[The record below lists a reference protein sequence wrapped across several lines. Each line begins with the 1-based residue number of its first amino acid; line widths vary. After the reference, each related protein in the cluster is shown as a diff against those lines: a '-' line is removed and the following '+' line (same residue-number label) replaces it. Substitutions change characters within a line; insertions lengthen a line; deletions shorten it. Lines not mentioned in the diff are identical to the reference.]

1 MRHAFRAFASLLMAL
16 CVTLPASA
24 FDVPLSDEA
33 VREAYFLGQRH
44 DASFLTN
51 YIKFLP
57 PPRTGP
63 HISSF
68 TFLTPFAQFAQL
80 SSNYVGNY
88 SAQQAR
94 LDHLAQKET
103 VEITIEIQLTSSY
116 GAFIVSPLS
125 ASSSSRSSS
134 PSALTPRSSEFWK
147 DFHVQIYDGD
157 QLLSPSDFH
166 GHANYSCGRRGPCVM
181 TGATLRFEFPA
192 DAFTSDSTTIYI
204 DPPDGDPV
212 SVDFDLIRL
221 R

>member
-1 MRHAFRAFASLLMAL
+1 MGRAFRAFARFLLAIG
-16 CVTLPASA
+16 VTVPASA

-44 DASFLTN
+44 DASFLSN

-63 HISSF
+63 HISSV
-68 TFLTPFAQFAQL
+68 TFLTPFAQFTQF

-94 LDHLAQKET
+94 LDHLAQKEI
-103 VEITIEIQLTSSY
+103 VEVIIEIQLTSSY
-116 GAFIVSPLS
+116 GAFVLAP
-125 ASSSSRSSS
+125 SSSRSSS

-147 DFHVQIYDGD
+147 DFHVQIHDGD
-157 QLLSPSDFH
+157 QLLSPSGFH
-166 GHANYSCGRRGPCVM
+166 GLANYSCGRRGPCVM
-181 TGATLRFEFPA
+181 TGATLTFEFPA
-192 DAFTSDSTTIYI
+192 DAFTSDSATIEV
-204 DPPDGDPV
+204 DPPEGDPL
-212 SVDFDLIRL
+212 SVGFDLIRL

>member
-1 MRHAFRAFASLLMAL
+1 MRHLFRVFARFLVVL
-16 CVTLPASA
+16 CVALTASA
-24 FDVPLSDEA
+24 FENPLSDEA

-57 PPRTGP
+57 LPKTGP
-63 HISSF
+63 HISSV
-68 TFLTPFAQFAQL
+68 TFLTPFAQLTQS

-94 LDHLAQKET
+94 LDHLGQEEI
-103 VEITIEIQLTSSY
+103 VEIIVEIRLTPSY
-116 GAFIVSPLS
+116 GAFISSPL
-125 ASSSSRSSS
+125 SSRSSS
-134 PSALTPRSSEFWK
+134 PPDFTPRSSLFWK

-157 QLLSPSDFH
+157 QSLSPADFD
-166 GHANYSCGRRGPCVM
+166 GHANHSCGRRGPCVM
-181 TGATLRFEFPA
+181 TGATLKFEFPA
-192 DAFTSDSTTIYI
+192 DAFTSDSATIHI
-204 DPPDGDPV
+204 DPPEGDPV

>member
-1 MRHAFRAFASLLMAL
+1 MRHVFRAFASFVIAIS
-16 CVTLPASA
+16 VTLSASA

-44 DASFLTN
+44 DASFLGN

-57 PPRTGP
+57 LPKTGP
-63 HISSF
+63 HISSVA
-68 TFLTPFAQFAQL
+68 FLTPFAQFAQF

-94 LDHLAQKET
+94 LDHLGQKET
-103 VEITIEIQLTSSY
+103 VEITIEIQLTLSY
-116 GAFIVSPLS
+116 GAFISSP
-125 ASSSSRSSS
+125 SSSRSSS
-134 PSALTPRSSEFWK
+134 PSVLTPRASEFWK

-157 QLLSPSDFH
+157 QPLSPSDFR
-166 GHANYSCGRRGPCVM
+166 GHANFSCGRRGPCVM
-181 TGATLRFEFPA
+181 WGATLKFEFPA
-192 DAFTSDSTTIYI
+192 DAFTSDSTIVHI
-204 DPPDGDPV
+204 DPPEGDPV

>member
-1 MRHAFRAFASLLMAL
+1 MRHAFRVFASFLVAI

-24 FDVPLSDEA
+24 FDVSLSDEA

-44 DASFLTN
+44 DASFLNN

-57 PPRTGP
+57 LPRTGP
-63 HISSF
+63 HISSV
-68 TFLTPFAQFAQL
+68 TFLTPFAQFAQF

-94 LDHLAQKET
+94 LDHLGQKEI
-103 VEITIEIQLTSSY
+103 VEITVEIQLTLSY
-116 GAFIVSPLS
+116 GAFISSP
-125 ASSSSRSSS
+125 SSSRSSS
-134 PSALTPRSSEFWK
+134 PSVLTPRSSEFWK

-157 QLLSPSDFH
+157 QPLSPSDFH

-181 TGATLRFEFPA
+181 TGATLKLEFPA
-192 DAFTSDSTTIYI
+192 DAFTSDATTVHI
-204 DPPDGDPV
+204 DPPEGDPV

>member
-1 MRHAFRAFASLLMAL
+1 MRHAFRVFASFLVAI

-44 DASFLTN
+44 DASFLSN

-57 PPRTGP
+57 LPRTGP
-63 HISSF
+63 HISSV
-68 TFLTPFAQFAQL
+68 TFLTPFAQSAQF

-94 LDHLAQKET
+94 LDHLGRKET
-103 VEITIEIQLTSSY
+103 VEITVEIQLTLSY
-116 GAFIVSPLS
+116 GAFISSP
-125 ASSSSRSSS
+125 SSSRSSS
-134 PSALTPRSSEFWK
+134 PSVLAPRSSEFWK

-157 QLLSPSDFH
+157 QQLSPSDFH

-181 TGATLRFEFPA
+181 TGATLKLEFPA
-192 DAFTSDSTTIYI
+192 DAFTSDATTVHI
-204 DPPDGDPV
+204 DPPEGDPV

>member
-1 MRHAFRAFASLLMAL
+1 MRHAFRVFASFLVVI

-44 DASFLTN
+44 DASFLSN

-57 PPRTGP
+57 LPRTGP
-63 HISSF
+63 HISSV
-68 TFLTPFAQFAQL
+68 TFLTPFAQFAQF

-94 LDHLAQKET
+94 LDHLGKKEI
-103 VEITIEIQLTSSY
+103 VEITVEIQLTLSY
-116 GAFIVSPLS
+116 GAFISSP
-125 ASSSSRSSS
+125 SSSRSSS
-134 PSALTPRSSEFWK
+134 PSVLTPRSSEFWK

-157 QLLSPSDFH
+157 QPLSPSDFH

-181 TGATLRFEFPA
+181 TGATLKFEFPA
-192 DAFTSDSTTIYI
+192 DTFTSDSTAVHI
-204 DPPDGDPV
+204 DPPEGDPV

>member
-1 MRHAFRAFASLLMAL
+1 MRHAFRVFASFLVAI

-24 FDVPLSDEA
+24 FDVSLSDEA

-44 DASFLTN
+44 DASFLSN

-57 PPRTGP
+57 LPRTGP
-63 HISSF
+63 HISSV
-68 TFLTPFAQFAQL
+68 TFLTPFAQFAQF

-94 LDHLAQKET
+94 LDHLGQKEI
-103 VEITIEIQLTSSY
+103 VEITVEIQLTLSY
-116 GAFIVSPLS
+116 GAFISSP
-125 ASSSSRSSS
+125 SSSRSSS
-134 PSALTPRSSEFWK
+134 PSVLTPRSSEFWK

-157 QLLSPSDFH
+157 QPLSPSDFH

-181 TGATLRFEFPA
+181 TGATLKLEFPA
-192 DAFTSDSTTIYI
+192 DAFTSDATTVHI
-204 DPPDGDPV
+204 DPPEGDPV